1 MRALTLLELLV
12 EWGDLPLTSFIVVW
26 LPTTN
31 QPHSEEFP
39 RVWQKICCD
48 RHDLHGRARD
58 EIDYAIRMSR
68 RLECEIHT
76 DPAPHY
82 GWGQASH
89 ACRACLRPLQE
100 HFTDAQIEAIAA
112 EAKRV
117 TA

>member
-12 EWGDLPLTSFIVVW
+12 EWGNLPLTSFIVVW
-26 LPTTN
+26 LPATN

-39 RVWQKICCD
+39 RVWQKICCA
-48 RHDLHGRARD
+48 REAHAVILRD

-76 DPAPHY
+76 DPASHY
-82 GWGQASH
+82 GWEQPSH
-89 ACRACLRPLQE
+89 TCRACLRPLQE
-100 HFTDAQIEAIAA
+100 HFTDAQVEAIAA

-117 TA
+117 IA